1 MGWVR
6 VFCSGCLGRAPPFV
20 GLVGEGEYRGA
31 HREYRVGLGSRFDL
45 FGDEV
50 RWALEGS
57 DGALRGSAYVGGG
70 ELGGCSLSLM
80 CRNISRSTRG
90 TGLELLEANMRRW
103 AVPWDVVGLVE
114 KWLDEESERGI
125 AVDGYG
131 H

>member
-1 MGWVR
+1 M
-6 VFCSGCLGRAPPFV
+6 
-20 GLVGEGEYRGA
+20 
-31 HREYRVGLGSRFDL
+31 
-45 FGDEV
+45 
-50 RWALEGS
+50 EGS

-90 TGLELLEANMRRW
+90 TGLELLDANVLRW
-103 AVPWDVVGLVE
+103 AVPRDMVGLVE